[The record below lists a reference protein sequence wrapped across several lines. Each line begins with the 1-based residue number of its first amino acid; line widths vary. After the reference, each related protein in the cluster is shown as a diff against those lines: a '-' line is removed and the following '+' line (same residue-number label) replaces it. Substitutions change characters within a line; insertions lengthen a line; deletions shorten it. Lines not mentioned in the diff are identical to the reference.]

1 MALITALIMV
11 FIQDGKDREVYGFL
25 FPIIGL
31 SSGILLYTN
40 MMSQLFYLTLVINLL
55 FVVILL
61 AVVFFYSKIK
71 LKTTIGKTFGLG
83 DGLLFFALAFTFS
96 SISFMVLFVF
106 GLVFSLLT
114 HLVFKKTSENKTV
127 PLAGY
132 LSLFF
137 TIVYLSYWAGITPDI
152 YTT

>member
-1 MALITALIMV
+1 MAIIKMALITALIMV

-61 AVVFFYSKIK
+61 AVVFF
-71 LKTTIGKTFGLG
+71 
-83 DGLLFFALAFTFS
+83 
-96 SISFMVLFVF
+96 
-106 GLVFSLLT
+106 
-114 HLVFKKTSENKTV
+114 
-127 PLAGY
+127 
-132 LSLFF
+132 
-137 TIVYLSYWAGITPDI
+137 
-152 YTT
+152 